1 MIKRF
6 PDKLLERIEKV
17 DRERLKQY
25 YHALVLENRYLEK
38 VISQLEGGVIVL
50 GEDQKVKIINTAA
63 EKLLS
68 VSSNKLKGYRYD
80 QCPFDSLIIAS
91 IQKVIKLQDRS
102 IAEEIGIG
110 FPKEQILQLIAV
122 PIEENAGWLIEIHDV
137 TQVNQSR
144 RQRIQAEKM
153 KALVALAAALA
164 HELGNPLNSIAI
176 HLQLLDREINDL
188 PKKKRDSLKGLIGVA
203 NNEIKRLDQIVTHF
217 LQATAPIKPRLV
229 EIDIKAVINEALEF
243 IGPELEMNKI
253 KVVKKIQKNLPKVY
267 LDYIQVRQVI
277 LNIIKNALE
286 AMPGG
291 GLLNVAVSVVGD
303 QVKLSFADNGVGVPN
318 DQLDKI
324 FEPYYTTKQEGSG
337 LGLMIVHRIVREH
350 GGHIEVDS
358 SLGKGTRVSVFMPQ
372 RPRRPKLLTEK

>member
-176 HLQLLDREINDL
+176 HLQLLDREMECILCQDCF
-188 PKKKRDSLKGLIGVA
+188 VA
-203 NNEIKRLDQIVTHF
+203 
-217 LQATAPIKPRLV
+217 P
-229 EIDIKAVINEALEF
+229 
-243 IGPELEMNKI
+243 
-253 KVVKKIQKNLPKVY
+253 
-267 LDYIQVRQVI
+267 
-277 LNIIKNALE
+277 
-286 AMPGG
+286 
-291 GLLNVAVSVVGD
+291 
-303 QVKLSFADNGVGVPN
+303 
-318 DQLDKI
+318 
-324 FEPYYTTKQEGSG
+324 
-337 LGLMIVHRIVREH
+337 
-350 GGHIEVDS
+350 
-358 SLGKGTRVSVFMPQ
+358 
-372 RPRRPKLLTEK
+372 